1 MFQSVEVKL
10 QRLWAQQ
17 VKYDS
22 FKNVVYTFIAICH
35 RFFLNGAH
43 SVHLKVCVLRWWLLS
58 LKQNRSNHMELFCSQ
73 SFSLACLEFSL
84 SLCLQSCSRMRS
96 LLSREADHTDELWKE
111 RSPCE
116 LNPELSHHACST
128 DGDHRSVSQ
137 GNDYSSIIGLGDKCD
152 IYHNISTGL
161 MMCNGNASTEKQFSF
176 IGRKTAVVFVLFMH
190 YCATAEIGIAIYC

>member
-22 FKNVVYTFIAICH
+22 FKTVVYTFIALCH
-35 RFFLNGAH
+35 RCFLNGAH

-73 SFSLACLEFSL
+73 RFSLASLEFSL

-96 LLSREADHTDELWKE
+96 LLSRETDHTDELWEE
-111 RSPCE
+111 RSPPWAEPRTIPPC
-116 LNPELSHHACST
+116 LQHWW
-128 DGDHRSVSQ
+128 DHRSVSQ
-137 GNDYSSIIGLGDKCD
+137 GNDYSSIIGLGDKCN
-152 IYHNISTGL
+152 IYHNISTGR
-161 MMCNGNASTEKQFSF
+161 MMCKWKAVQFY
-176 IGRKTAVVFVLFMH
+176 R
-190 YCATAEIGIAIYC
+190 